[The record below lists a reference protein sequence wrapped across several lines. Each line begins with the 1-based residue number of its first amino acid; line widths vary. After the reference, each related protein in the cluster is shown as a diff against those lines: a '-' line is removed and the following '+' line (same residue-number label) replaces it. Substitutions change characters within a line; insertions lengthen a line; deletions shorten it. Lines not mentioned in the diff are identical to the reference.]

1 MANDIVLVGWN
12 RAVAGREIDATELF
26 GTVMGFYEAQKKA
39 GNITQY
45 QNYFLQPHG
54 GDLNGFTILT
64 GDKHKLSQ
72 MVNGDEWLGIETR
85 AIVILEGF
93 GVIRGVTGDN
103 IQKVM
108 GLYMSSVPRR

>member
-26 GTVMGFYEAQKKA
+26 GTVIGFYEAQKKA
-39 GNITQY
+39 GNISHY
-45 QNYFLQPHG
+45 QNFFLQPHG
-54 GDLNGFTILT
+54 GDLNGFTIVQ
-64 GDKHKLSQ
+64 GEQAKLAH
-72 MVNGDEWLGIETR
+72 MVGTDEWLAIETR

-93 GVIRGVTGDN
+93 GVIRGVTGDS

-108 GLYMSSVPRR
+108 GLYMNSIPRR